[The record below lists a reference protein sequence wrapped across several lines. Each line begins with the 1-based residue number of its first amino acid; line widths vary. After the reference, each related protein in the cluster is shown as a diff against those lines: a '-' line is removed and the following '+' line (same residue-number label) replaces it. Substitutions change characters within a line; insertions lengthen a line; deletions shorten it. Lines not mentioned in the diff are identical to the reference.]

1 MPTDLLLRGLRQ
13 FLGIDREQ
21 LEGDFKKFNA
31 DSSEALRGNVIYDP
45 DNRALS
51 LSYVGGRQ
59 YTYWGVSEATYK
71 EFKAASSRGQYVN
84 FEIKPGHLYSRGVF

>member
-31 DSSEALRGNVIYDP
+31 NSSEALVGSVIYDP

-51 LSYVGGRQ
+51 LTYVGGKS
-59 YTYWGVSEATYK
+59 YTYWNVSEATYK
-71 EFKAASSRGQYVN
+71 DFKAASSRGKFVN
-84 FEIKPGHLYSRGVF
+84 FSVKPGHLYSRGAF